1 MDRRDVASWLGG
13 PGAQRPETAGDH
25 PGKRL
30 GMPGSGPGSIARF
43 GRRLVAVFIDWTMCQ
58 ILAFGLFHVPFG
70 QGGPGSWVPL
80 GLFALENVLL
90 VGTIGSTFGQRVLGM
105 GLISM
110 NGGRATV
117 VQVLLAPS
125 CSASRYRPSSGTGT
139 GAGCTTR
146 APAPSSCGCPDRCP
160 VEH

>member
-1 MDRRDVASWLGG
+1 MLDRRDVASWLGG

-117 VQVLLAPS
+117 VQVLLRTFLLCLAVPALIWDRDGRGLHDK
-125 CSASRYRPSSGTGT
+125 SAGTVLV
-139 GAGCTTR
+139 R
-146 APAPSSCGCPDRCP
+146 LP
-160 VEH
+160 

>member
-1 MDRRDVASWLGG
+1 VVDRRDVASWLGG

-25 PGKRL
+25 PGRRL

-117 VQVLLAPS
+117 VQVLLRTFLLCLAVPALIWDRDGRGLHDK
-125 CSASRYRPSSGTGT
+125 SAGTVLV
-139 GAGCTTR
+139 R
-146 APAPSSCGCPDRCP
+146 LP
-160 VEH
+160 

>member
-1 MDRRDVASWLGG
+1 VLDRRDVASWLGG

-117 VQVLLAPS
+117 VQVLLRTFLLCLAVPALIWDRDGRGLHDK
-125 CSASRYRPSSGTGT
+125 SAGTVLV
-139 GAGCTTR
+139 R
-146 APAPSSCGCPDRCP
+146 LP
-160 VEH
+160 

>member
-1 MDRRDVASWLGG
+1 MVDRRDVASWLGG

-117 VQVLLAPS
+117 VQVLLRTFLLCLAVPALIWDRDGRGLHDK
-125 CSASRYRPSSGTGT
+125 SAGTVLV
-139 GAGCTTR
+139 R
-146 APAPSSCGCPDRCP
+146 LP
-160 VEH
+160 

>member
-1 MDRRDVASWLGG
+1 VVDRRDVASWLGG

-117 VQVLLAPS
+117 VQVLLRTFLLCLAVPALIWDRDGRGLHDK
-125 CSASRYRPSSGTGT
+125 SAGTVLV
-139 GAGCTTR
+139 R
-146 APAPSSCGCPDRCP
+146 LP
-160 VEH
+160 